1 MKIIAICGIS
11 GSGKTTIAKRMAQ
24 NYSDKIMD
32 LSQDAYYKSYDE
44 YTIQERKNINYDSP
58 DAFDIKLLEK
68 QLKELKE
75 GKEIDYPIYSFSEYS
90 RIGNK
95 KMKPKELVVIDGML
109 VLHFKEIRE
118 LLDDSIFLDCEDNI
132 ALDRM
137 LRRDVIERNRTED
150 EIIKRYKRD
159 IKPMNE
165 LYVKPQKS
173 YANKIIT
180 TNDNFDNT
188 YKSIK
193 IYLKE
198 KDYI

>member
-11 GSGKTTIAKRMAQ
+11 GSGKTTIAKRMAR

-32 LSQDAYYKSYDE
+32 LSQDAYYKSYDK
-44 YTIQERKNINYDSP
+44 YTILERKDINYDSP

-68 QLKELKE
+68 QLKELKAS
-75 GKEIDYPIYSFSEYS
+75 KEIDYPIYSFSEYA
-90 RIGNK
+90 RIGNITI
-95 KMKPKELVVIDGML
+95 KPKELIVIDGML
-109 VLHFKEIRE
+109 ILHFKEIRE

-137 LRRDVIERNRTED
+137 LRRDVIERNRTKE

-159 IKPMNE
+159 IKPMND
-165 LYVKPQKS
+165 LYIKPQRA

-180 TNDNFDNT
+180 TNNNFDNT
-188 YKSIK
+188 YKSIER
-193 IYLKE
+193 YFKE
-198 KDYI
+198 KEYI

>member
-11 GSGKTTIAKRMAQ
+11 GSGKTTIAKRISQ
-24 NYSDKIMD
+24 NYSNKIVD

-44 YTIQERKNINYDSP
+44 YTIQERRNINYDSP
-58 DAFDIKLLEK
+58 NAFDIKLLEK

-75 GKEIDYPIYSFSEYS
+75 SKEIDYPIYSFSEYV

-95 KMKPKELVVIDGML
+95 KIKPKELVVIDGML
-109 VLHFKEIRE
+109 ILHFKEIRK

-137 LRRDVIERNRTED
+137 LRRDVIERNRTKD

-165 LYVKPQKS
+165 LYVKPQRA

-188 YKSIK
+188 YKSIE

-198 KDYI
+198 KEYI

>member
-11 GSGKTTIAKRMAQ
+11 GSGKTTIAKRISQ
-24 NYSDKIMD
+24 NYSNKMVD

-44 YTIQERKNINYDSP
+44 YTIQERRNINYDSP
-58 DAFDIKLLEK
+58 NAFDIKLLEK

-75 GKEIDYPIYSFSEYS
+75 SKEIDYPIYSFSEYV

-95 KMKPKELVVIDGML
+95 KIKPKELVVIDGML
-109 VLHFKEIRE
+109 ILHFEEIRK

-137 LRRDVIERNRTED
+137 LRRDVIERNRTKD

-165 LYVKPQKS
+165 LYVKPQRA

-188 YKSIK
+188 YKSIE

-198 KDYI
+198 KEYI